1 MADSLKTAYL
11 ALGSNL
17 GDRAALIEQ
26 AMALLE
32 QAGERAGVRGRRRS
46 ALYETEPVGMSLG
59 RWFLNC
65 VLEIETERMPL
76 GLLHLLKRIERQ
88 LGRRPGSGRQPEAR
102 RIDIDILIYGEQV
115 VRAPELTLPPPRL
128 HERRFVL
135 EPLREL
141 APDWRHPVTRQ
152 TAGERLSTL
161 ADRGAVRG
169 LPRPPGPR

>member
-26 AMALLE
+26 AIALLE
-32 QAGERAGVRGRRRS
+32 QAGVHARRRS
-46 ALYETEPVGMSLG
+46 ALYETEPVGMSSG

-65 VLEIETERMPL
+65 VLEVETERMPL
-76 GLLHLLKRIERQ
+76 GLLHLVKRIERQ
-88 LGRRPGSGRQPEAR
+88 LGRRPAGGLRPEAR
-102 RIDIDILIYGEQV
+102 RIDIDILIYGEQA
-115 VRAPELTLPPPRL
+115 VRAPELTLPHPRL

-152 TAGERLSTL
+152 TAGEMLSTL
-161 ADRGAVRG
+161 ADGGAVRRYS
-169 LPRPPGPR
+169 PS

>member
-32 QAGERAGVRGRRRS
+32 QAGVRVRRRS
-46 ALYETEPVGMSLG
+46 ALYETEPVGMSPG

-88 LGRRPGSGRQPEAR
+88 LGRRPVSGRQPEAR

-115 VRAPELTLPPPRL
+115 VRAPELTLPHPRL

-152 TAGERLSTL
+152 TAGEMLSTL
-161 ADRGAVRG
+161 ADGGAVRRYS
-169 LPRPPGPR
+169 PS

>member
-32 QAGERAGVRGRRRS
+32 QAGVRVRRRS
-46 ALYETEPVGMSLG
+46 ALYETEPVGMSPG

-88 LGRRPGSGRQPEAR
+88 LGRRPVSGRQPEAR

-115 VRAPELTLPPPRL
+115 VRAPELTLPHPRL

-141 APDWRHPVTRQ
+141 APEWRHPITRQ
-152 TAGERLSTL
+152 TAGEMLSTL
-161 ADRGAVRG
+161 ADGGAVRRYS
-169 LPRPPGPR
+169 PS

>member
-1 MADSLKTAYL
+1 MTDSLKTAYL

-26 AMALLE
+26 AIAQLE
-32 QAGERAGVRGRRRS
+32 QAGVHVRRRS
-46 ALYETEPVGMSLG
+46 ALYETEPVGMSGG
-59 RWFLNC
+59 RWFLNS
-65 VLEIETERMPL
+65 VLEVETERMPL

-88 LGRRPGSGRQPEAR
+88 LGRRPMSGRQPEPR
-102 RIDIDILIYGEQV
+102 RMDIDILIYGEQA
-115 VRAPELTLPPPRL
+115 VRAPELTLPHPRL

-152 TAGERLSTL
+152 TAGEMLSTL
-161 ADRGAVRG
+161 ADRGAVRRLG
-169 LPRPPGPR
+169 GGEKQDL